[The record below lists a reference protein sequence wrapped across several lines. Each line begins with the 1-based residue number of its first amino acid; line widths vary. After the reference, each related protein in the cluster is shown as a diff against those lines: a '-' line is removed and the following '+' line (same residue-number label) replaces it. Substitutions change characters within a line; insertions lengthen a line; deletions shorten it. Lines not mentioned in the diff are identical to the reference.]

1 MISIYQAL
9 SELEKNNESAAL
21 CTVVKSIGSTPR
33 HVGSKMLVYA
43 DGKFIGTV
51 GGGDLEHRILNE
63 AGLAMV
69 DGEARLLSY
78 TMADPTRG
86 DPGVCGGTVEVF
98 VEPILPPVMIVVIG
112 GGHVG
117 KAVVY
122 LAKWLGFRVAVS
134 DDRPEFC
141 NPESVPGADAYFPVE
156 MGKLPEHLKI
166 TTQTY
171 IIITSRG
178 SGIDAQGL
186 PKLLETQAA
195 YVGVIGSK
203 RRWLTT
209 VKALKA
215 KGVAEDRIA
224 RVHSPMGLELNAETP
239 EEIAVSIMAEI
250 LMLKDKGSGKP
261 MRAQPSEVLSESKS
275 SEL

>member
-1 MISIYQAL
+1 MNTILQAL
-9 SELEKNNESAAL
+9 AEIEKKNESAAL

-33 HVGSKMLVYA
+33 HIGSKMLVYP

-51 GGGDLEHRILNE
+51 GGGDLEHRVLDE
-63 AGLAMV
+63 AWLAMG

-78 TMADPTRG
+78 TMADPSRG

-98 VEPILPPVMIVVIG
+98 VEPILPPAMIVVIG

-117 KAVVY
+117 KAVVH

-141 NPESVPGADAYFPVE
+141 NPESVPGADVYYPLE
-156 MGKLPEHLKI
+156 MGKLPQNLKI
-166 TTQTY
+166 NKRTY
-171 IIITSRG
+171 IVITSRG
-178 SGIDAQGL
+178 SSVDAQGL
-186 PKLLETQAA
+186 PSLLDAEAA
-195 YVGVIGSK
+195 YIGVIGSK

-215 KGVAEDRIA
+215 KGVSEDKIA

-239 EEIAVSIMAEI
+239 E
-250 LMLKDKGSGKP
+250 
-261 MRAQPSEVLSESKS
+261 
-275 SEL
+275 